1 MSARSTT
8 DPRTTEPSTTR
19 TSRAPRT
26 PGAAG
31 PPDDQDR
38 RLARRQVA
46 VFGAT
51 TAALLGLSTALGLA
65 ADVDV
70 SRIAEASPAGQAA
83 MYGQALWPG
92 LAAVVAVLA
101 TRGTLR
107 GADWGFRRPSWR
119 SLGVGWL
126 YAAVVALLAP
136 ALVWATG
143 LAGFDG
149 SGLLLHA
156 LLALTVL
163 TVPYVVLA
171 LAEDLGWRGLLVP
184 RLAELGGPRLV
195 VLGGGLAW
203 SAFHWPL
210 VLLLGGAPDG
220 VPVLWA
226 LVMST
231 VSTTALGAVLA
242 WMRLRWGQWPAVLA
256 HAVVNAVAYHM
267 VTPAVVE
274 RTHTGWFSTEAG
286 LAAAV
291 VTTAVAV
298 LWLRAAPLRRVGGRT
313 VALLRDES
321 PERTA
326 EDGRRP

>member
-8 DPRTTEPSTTR
+8 TPTGTAR
-19 TSRAPRT
+19 TSEP
-26 PGAAG
+26 PGRPAQAG
-31 PPDDQDR
+31 PPDEQDR
-38 RLARRQVA
+38 RLARRQVTI
-46 VFGAT
+46 FLT
-51 TAALLGLSTALGLA
+51 TTFALLGLSTALGLA
-65 ADVDV
+65 FDVDV
-70 SRIAEASPAGQAA
+70 SRIQEASPAGQAA

-101 TRGTLR
+101 TRRTLR

-119 SLGVGWL
+119 SLGIGWL
-126 YAAVVALLAP
+126 YAAGVALLAP
-136 ALVWATG
+136 ALVWAAG
-143 LAGFDG
+143 LAGLDG
-149 SGLLLHA
+149 SGLVLHG

-195 VLGGGLAW
+195 VLGSGLAW

-210 VLLLGGAPDG
+210 ILLLGGAPDG

-231 VSTTALGAVLA
+231 VSTSALGAVLA

-256 HAVVNAVAYHM
+256 HAVVNAVAYHL
-267 VTPAVVE
+267 VAPAVVP
-274 RTHTGWFSTEAG
+274 RAHTGWFSTEAG

-291 VTTAVAV
+291 VTTAAAV
-298 LWLRAAPLRRVGGRT
+298 LWLRAAPLSRVRGRT
-313 VALLRDES
+313 VALVGDES
-321 PERTA
+321 RAMAAA
-326 EDGRRP
+326 EGRRP